1 MKEIKLANKFIFWL
15 LLYEIVIKLV
25 FELIKLNT
33 KSMFLLQLI
42 CMFMPIV
49 FYFLVTNEKISD
61 VIKLNKISRKN
72 ICVLILLAF
81 VIQPVMIFFAV
92 LGELFAKDQNRMKE
106 ILNMILGNNLL
117 TAIFLFAFIPA
128 IFEEIIFRGI
138 FFFGYRKTNP
148 ITKAIFIN
156 SLAFAALHLNFQQFF
171 YAFAMG
177 WIFCLIDFSLDSII
191 PSMVLHFIFN
201 ATQVSKIYLSTNA
214 IGLNQFKNLYNMRNY
229 ILQDNII
236 PSILIP
242 FFISLFFF
250 PVSIYLLNIL
260 IKDFKNKNQSVTN
273 NYVYTKTGKIFT
285 WSLIL
290 YLTIC
295 FLFMR

>member
-106 ILNMILGNNLL
+106 ILNMV
-117 TAIFLFAFIPA
+117 LF
-128 IFEEIIFRGI
+128 
-138 FFFGYRKTNP
+138 
-148 ITKAIFIN
+148 
-156 SLAFAALHLNFQQFF
+156 
-171 YAFAMG
+171 
-177 WIFCLIDFSLDSII
+177 
-191 PSMVLHFIFN
+191 
-201 ATQVSKIYLSTNA
+201 
-214 IGLNQFKNLYNMRNY
+214 
-229 ILQDNII
+229 
-236 PSILIP
+236 
-242 FFISLFFF
+242 
-250 PVSIYLLNIL
+250 
-260 IKDFKNKNQSVTN
+260 
-273 NYVYTKTGKIFT
+273 
-285 WSLIL
+285 
-290 YLTIC
+290 
-295 FLFMR
+295 